1 MRQHLG
7 VLLLCKSTS
16 SPVVRTRARSAR
28 LATGKRIK
36 SRRPHQ
42 STQCLFCDGRC
53 GSTSVQFR
61 KAKLQYGQKHSRLA
75 RLERVAILLVSSCST
90 TLLHLPQAAQC
101 REPSPVVRIRKS
113 RCPHGGSPVV
123 ANTIYSLL
131 FFCTL
136 LNLAFYPRNW

>member
-1 MRQHLG
+1 M
-7 VLLLCKSTS
+7 LCKSTS

-101 REPSPVVRIRKS
+101 REPSPVVVYLHLVHHTSLRFNRVIGRIL
-113 RCPHGGSPVV
+113 HGK
-123 ANTIYSLL
+123 
-131 FFCTL
+131 F
-136 LNLAFYPRNW
+136 LADYVCKFHEWERFYG